1 MKKFKVIA
9 IDGPAG
15 SGKSTTARLLA
26 EKLHFTYLDTGAMY
40 RCVTLVA
47 LDRKIDLQ
55 NVDEVGRLAGTLE
68 IDLIPDQ
75 ELGNKVFANGQ
86 EVTTAI
92 RTPLVDAMFHWFHR
106 IKRSGR
112 KWWRCKENLP
122 RREMWWLKEETLLP
136 LYFRMQT

>member
-92 RTPLVDAMFHWFHR
+92 RTPLVDANVSLVSSYKEVREKMVALQRKFAE
-106 IKRSGR
+106 KGNVVAEGR
-112 KWWRCKENLP
+112 DIATVVFP
-122 RREMWWLKEETLLP
+122 DAD
-136 LYFRMQT
+136 